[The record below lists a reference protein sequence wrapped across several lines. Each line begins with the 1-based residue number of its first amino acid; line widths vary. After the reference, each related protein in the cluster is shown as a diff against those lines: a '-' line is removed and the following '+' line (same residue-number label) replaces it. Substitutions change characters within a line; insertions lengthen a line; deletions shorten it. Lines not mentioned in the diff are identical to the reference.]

1 MKTSRIRSL
10 LEAGQP
16 LWMGNPGGASVDVV
30 DLLAHV
36 GAKCLFIDCERTA
49 VGIESVTALARCAQS
64 HGIAALVRTESMQPE
79 ILVRYLDRG
88 IDGIVVPHV
97 ETVAQ
102 LKSIGE
108 VVAYVTQGMA
118 TQVFSIAQIE
128 SRAAVGNVAALAAL
142 AADNSV
148 DGFFIGPNDLAH
160 SMGFAGDT
168 SRPELMKAI
177 DDVVAALQQ
186 HGRTWG
192 IPGVPDSAQRGARL
206 LYCSLEQ
213 ILQYGYGDFAA
224 GTSRNRE
231 VRLPLSGGAHKT
243 QQVGYRSPCTTSGV
257 QNRMTGVD
265 AWQ

>member
-1 MKTSRIRSL
+1 MV
-10 LEAGQP
+10 
-16 LWMGNPGGASVDVV
+16 NPGGASVDVV
-30 DLLAHV
+30 DMLAHV

-64 HGIAALVRTESMQPE
+64 HGMAALVRTESMQPE

-108 VVAYVTQGMA
+108 VVAYATRGMA
-118 TQVFSIAQIE
+118 AQVFSIAQIE
-128 SRAAVGNVAALAAL
+128 SRAAVGNVAALAA
-142 AADNSV
+142 DNSV
-148 DGFFIGPNDLAH
+148 DGFLIGPNDLAH

-192 IPGVPDSAQRGARL
+192 IPGVPDSAQRWSQRGARL

-213 ILQYGYGDFAA
+213 ILRYGYGDFAA
-224 GTSRNRE
+224 GTSRN
-231 VRLPLSGGAHKT
+231 
-243 QQVGYRSPCTTSGV
+243 
-257 QNRMTGVD
+257 
-265 AWQ
+265 